1 MRDDHPAMS
10 LNQVDQ
16 IRAWLHAVDRLRTA
30 HAADPAQARRVRALK
45 AYQAQRFEH
54 TYADLLA
61 QPRYQ
66 AATRFFL
73 NDLYGPQEFSE
84 RDTQFSRVV
93 PALVRLFPADV
104 VATVEQLGELHALS
118 ETLDDATAR
127 HLPPGPAD
135 GPLDDPADG
144 AVDAAAYIAAWQA
157 AGQPAGRERQIA
169 LTLQI
174 GQSLDR
180 FTRSRLLRNSLRLMR
195 GPARAAGLSS
205 LQTFLEAG
213 FDAFG
218 AMKGA
223 DDFLATIGQRERALA
238 AALFAADATQR
249 SARLLP

>member
-1 MRDDHPAMS
+1 MRDDHQAMS

-16 IRAWLHAVDRLRTA
+16 IRAWLAAVDRLRAA
-30 HAADPAQARRVRALK
+30 HADDPALAQRVRALK

-127 HLPPGPAD
+127 HLPVGPVDA
-135 GPLDDPADG
+135 
-144 AVDAAAYIAAWQA
+144 AVDGAAYIAAWQA
-157 AGQPAGRERQIA
+157 AGQPAGRERQIG